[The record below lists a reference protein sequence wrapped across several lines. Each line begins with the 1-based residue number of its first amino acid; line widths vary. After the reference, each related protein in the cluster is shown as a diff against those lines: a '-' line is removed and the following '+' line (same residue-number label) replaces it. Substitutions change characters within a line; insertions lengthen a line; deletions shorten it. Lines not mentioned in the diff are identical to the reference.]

1 MTQAMTRQAD
11 VSIGFPQSAPRAA
24 DLHAELP
31 FSEKRQQIEPIVA
44 LRHFFRGAR
53 EGSARVGRMLLGM
66 AVLARSLCALLV
78 AALSLPRAAHAA
90 PCSIDADFDGAA
102 VDGVTGWSE
111 AATALS
117 ELALTDDD
125 CVSLRIEPSSGGARV
140 LFTTKD
146 GRTAERYVATPE
158 ELKPTVDALRVQAP
172 AAAPEPAPQPT
183 AAPAEPVPASTP
195 QPEPAERANDDDAP
209 IRFALFTGARGGA
222 DSLVSPLLSTALS
235 LTFRHL
241 ELGATLSSELQYV
254 DVQGMRPADRQT
266 STAALGLHAGARS
279 PWGAADVLAGGRVA
293 IATLLTRDHES
304 RVCPPDMMASCPLG
318 EEDERVSE
326 WRFGAY
332 AGFAIPRDSSLRFR
346 TEIGGELATPGPG
359 TGTLPLTPSWA
370 LSALV
375 GLELEP

>member
-1 MTQAMTRQAD
+1 MVFR
-11 VSIGFPQSAPRAA
+11 R
-24 DLHAELP
+24 
-31 FSEKRQQIEPIVA
+31 
-44 LRHFFRGAR
+44 FFRGAR
-53 EGSARVGRMLLGM
+53 EGSGPLGRMLLGM
-66 AVLARSLCALLV
+66 AVLGRSLCALLA
-78 AALSLPRAAHAA
+78 AALSLPSAAHAA
-90 PCSIDADFDGAA
+90 PCSIDAAFDGAPA
-102 VDGVTGWSE
+102 WN
-111 AATALS
+111 AAAAALTA
-117 ELALTDDD
+117 LALTDAD

-172 AAAPEPAPQPT
+172 APTPEPEPAPQP
-183 AAPAEPVPASTP
+183 AAPAKPEPASTP
-195 QPEPAERANDDDAP
+195 QPEAAERANDDDAP

-241 ELGATLSSELQYV
+241 ELGVTLSSELQYV

-304 RVCPPDMMASCPLG
+304 RVCPPDSMASCPLG